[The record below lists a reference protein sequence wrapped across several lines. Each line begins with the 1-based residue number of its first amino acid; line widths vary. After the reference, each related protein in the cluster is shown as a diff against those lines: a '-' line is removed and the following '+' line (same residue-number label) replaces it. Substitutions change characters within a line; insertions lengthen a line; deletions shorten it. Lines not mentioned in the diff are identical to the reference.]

1 LIITQITD
9 IHTIQQNLTKEHH
22 SRDSSSSEEMTRR
35 LMSLLNVVCYAIKS
49 TILTTILT

>member
-1 LIITQITD
+1 LITD

-22 SRDSSSSEEMTRR
+22 MRDSSSLEEMARY

-49 TILTTILT
+49 ITLTTI